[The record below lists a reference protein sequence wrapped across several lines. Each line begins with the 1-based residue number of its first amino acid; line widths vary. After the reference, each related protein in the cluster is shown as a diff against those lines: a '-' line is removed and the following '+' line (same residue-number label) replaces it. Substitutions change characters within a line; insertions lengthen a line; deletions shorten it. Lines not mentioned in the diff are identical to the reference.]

1 MVKAELTGIIA
12 QVAVEKTLYSFD
24 MLFDYL
30 VPFDL
35 AEKAAAG
42 KRVIVDFGRGGAGK
56 KRQGMIFSVRED
68 IYEPAKIKK
77 ISAVVDCEPLL
88 SNEML
93 RLVAWLK
100 ENTFCTYFDA
110 VKTVIPAGLGVKL
123 SDEDDSIKARYKGD
137 TRKIVSI
144 NPSADLFETAFTPKQ
159 KAVIEMLAEYE
170 SACVKEVC
178 MAANVTSAVVTNLIK
193 KGVLEACE
201 QAQSRA
207 LSKDFEVTESLEDII
222 FSPAQ
227 QKVYDGLKELADC
240 GGAKCALLRGITGSG
255 KTSVFI
261 KLIEH
266 TLNKGRTAVML
277 VPEIALTPQMTGN
290 FKSLFGNRVAIIHSG
305 LSLGQRAD
313 EYRRIKSGEAGI
325 IVGTRSAVFAPLE
338 NIGIIVI
345 DEEGEHSYKS
355 DRSPRY
361 HARSVAKQRAFHHNA
376 LLLLASATPSI
387 ESYHFAKTGR
397 YTLFELNER
406 YSKIENNQRR
416 IKENEAFH
424 LTSVQRENGEKAILP
439 DVYIVDMKTEYESGN
454 RSDFSGVLLEEL
466 GENLKRGEQ
475 SLILL
480 NRRGYHTYARCIKC
494 GTAVNCP
501 VCLVPLTYH
510 KKGNSMQCHY
520 CAFSVAMPEVCEK
533 CKCKHIYQTGTGTQR
548 VEDEIAEIFPK
559 ARILRMDADTTVS
572 KSTFEAK
579 FADFKSGA
587 YDIMVGTQMI
597 AKGLD
602 FENVTLVG
610 VLAIDKSL
618 YAGDYLGFEKTF
630 SLITQVVGRS
640 GRGSKK
646 GRAYLQT
653 FTPEH
658 YVLNLAAAQ
667 NYAEFYEQEAD
678 VRKALIF
685 PPFCDIFLIGFSA
698 VDEAASEQAAKRF
711 LEILGDELG
720 TAGEKFPYRVL
731 GPSRSGAGR
740 AGGKYRH
747 KLIIKCRNSTA
758 FRKIISNALKTAYSD
773 NIFKYVGIYVDING
787 EIL

>member
-1 MVKAELTGIIA
+1 MIKAELTGLIA
-12 QVAVEKTLYSFD
+12 QIAVEKTLFSFD

-42 KRVIVDFGRGGAGK
+42 KRVIVDFGRGVSGK

-68 IYEPAKIKK
+68 AYEPAKTKK
-77 ISAVVDCEPLL
+77 ISAVIDEEPLL
-88 SNEML
+88 SGEML

-123 SDEDDSIKARYKGD
+123 SDDDDSIKARYKGD
-137 TRKIVSI
+137 VTKIVSVA
-144 NPSADLFETAFTPKQ
+144 SGFDFESFAPTPKQ
-159 KAVIEMLAEYE
+159 KAVIEMLEEYE
-170 SACVKEVC
+170 SACVKEICAV
-178 MAANVTSAVVTNLIK
+178 ASVTSAVVTNLIK
-193 KGVLEACE
+193 KGALEARE
-201 QAQSRA
+201 DARSRA
-207 LSKDFEVTESLEDII
+207 LSKDFEVTASLDDIV
-222 FSPAQ
+222 FSAAQ
-227 QKVYDGLKELADC
+227 QEVFDGLKTLADS
-240 GGAKCALLRGITGSG
+240 GEAKCALLRGITGSG

-266 TLNKGRTAVML
+266 TLNRGKTAVML
-277 VPEIALTPQMTGN
+277 VPEIALTPQMTGH

-313 EYRRIKSGEAGI
+313 EYKRIKSGEAGI

-361 HARSVAKQRAFHHNA
+361 HARNVAKQRAFHHNA

-387 ESYHFAKTGR
+387 ESYHFAKMNR
-397 YTLFELNER
+397 YSLFELNER
-406 YSKIENNQRR
+406 YS
-416 IKENEAFH
+416 
-424 LTSVQRENGEKAILP
+424 KAILP
-439 DVYIVDMKTEYESGN
+439 DVYIVDMKIEYENGN
-454 RSDFSGVLLEEL
+454 RSNFSNVLLDEIA
-466 GENLKRGEQ
+466 ENLARGEQ

-480 NRRGYHTYARCIKC
+480 NRRGYHTYARCIRC

-510 KKGNSMQCHY
+510 KKGNKIQCHY
-520 CAFSVAMPEVCEK
+520 CNFSAQMPDLCEK

-548 VEDEIAEIFPK
+548 VEDEIAEIFPN
-559 ARILRMDADTTVS
+559 ARVLRMDADTTIS
-572 KSTFEAK
+572 KTAFETK
-579 FADFKSGA
+579 FAEFRSGA

-602 FENVTLVG
+602 FENITLVG
-610 VLAIDKSL
+610 VLAIDKAL
-618 YAGDYLGFEKTF
+618 YSSDYLGFEKTF

-667 NYAEFYEQEAD
+667 DYAEFYEQEAD

-698 VDEAASEQAAKRF
+698 VDEAVSEKAAKKF
-711 LEILGDELG
+711 LEILSDELCS
-720 TAGEKFPYRVL
+720 AEEKFPYRVL
-731 GPSRSGAGR
+731 GPSKSGTGR

-747 KLIIKCRNSTA
+747 KLIIKCKNNAS
-758 FRKIISNALKTAYSD
+758 FRKIISNALKTAYND
-773 NIFKYVGIYVDING
+773 NNFKYVGIYADING

>member
-1 MVKAELTGIIA
+1 MIRTELTGIIA
-12 QVAVEKTLYSFD
+12 QVAVEKALYSFD

-35 AEKAAAG
+35 TDKAAAG
-42 KRVIVDFGRGGAGK
+42 KRVIVDFGRGVSGR

-68 IYEPAKIKK
+68 VYEPAKIKK
-77 ISAVVDCEPLL
+77 IHAVADDQPLL
-88 SNEML
+88 SSEML

-110 VKTVIPAGLGVKL
+110 VKTVIPAGLGVKI
-123 SDEDDSIKARYKGD
+123 DNEDNAKTRYKGD
-137 TRKIVSI
+137 VTKIISIVSGF
-144 NPSADLFETAFTPKQ
+144 DFESFAPTPKQ
-159 KAVIEMLAEYE
+159 KAVLEMLEEYD
-170 SACVKEVC
+170 SACVKEICAV
-178 MAANVTSAVVTNLIK
+178 ANVTSAVVTNLIK
-193 KGVLEACE
+193 KGVLEARG

-207 LSKDFEVTESLEDII
+207 LSKDFEATASLDDII
-222 FSPAQ
+222 FSAAQ
-227 QKVYDGLKELADC
+227 QGVFDGLKALTDSGKPE
-240 GGAKCALLRGITGSG
+240 CALLRGITGSG

-266 TLNKGRTAVML
+266 TLNNGRTAIML
-277 VPEIALTPQMTGN
+277 VPEISLTPQMTGN

-313 EYRRIKSGEAGI
+313 EYKRIKSGEAGI

-361 HARSVAKQRAFHHNA
+361 HARNVAKQRAFHHNA

-397 YTLFELNER
+397 YSLFELNER
-406 YSKIENNQRR
+406 YS
-416 IKENEAFH
+416 
-424 LTSVQRENGEKAILP
+424 KAILP
-439 DVYIVDMKTEYESGN
+439 DVYIVDMKIEYEHGN
-454 RSDFSGVLLEEL
+454 RGNFSGVLLEEL
-466 GENLKRGEQ
+466 EENLKRGEQ

-480 NRRGYHTYARCIKC
+480 NRRGYHTYARCIRC

-510 KKGNSMQCHY
+510 KKGNRVQCHY
-520 CAFSVAMPEVCEK
+520 CAFGAAMPEACEK
-533 CKCKHIYQTGTGTQR
+533 CRCKHIYQSGTGTQR
-548 VEDEIAEIFPK
+548 VEDELADMFPS
-559 ARILRMDADTTVS
+559 AGILRMDADTTVS
-572 KSTFEAK
+572 KTAFETK
-579 FADFKSGA
+579 FAEFRDGK
-587 YDIMVGTQMI
+587 YDIMVGTQMV

-602 FENVTLVG
+602 FENITLVG
-610 VLAIDKSL
+610 VLAIDKAL
-618 YAGDYLGFEKTF
+618 YASDYLGFEKTF
-630 SLITQVVGRS
+630 SLVTQVVGRS

-667 NYAEFYEQEAD
+667 DYAEFYAQEAD

-698 VDEAASEQAAKRF
+698 ADESTSEKAAKKF
-711 LEILGDELG
+711 LEILSAELNSM
-720 TAGEKFPYRVL
+720 TVKVPYRVL
-731 GPSRSGAGR
+731 GPAKSGTGR

-747 KLIIKCRNSTA
+747 KLIIKCKNSAA
-758 FRKIISNALKTAYSD
+758 FRRIISDALKIAYND
-773 NIFKYVGIYVDING
+773 NDFKYTGIYVDING